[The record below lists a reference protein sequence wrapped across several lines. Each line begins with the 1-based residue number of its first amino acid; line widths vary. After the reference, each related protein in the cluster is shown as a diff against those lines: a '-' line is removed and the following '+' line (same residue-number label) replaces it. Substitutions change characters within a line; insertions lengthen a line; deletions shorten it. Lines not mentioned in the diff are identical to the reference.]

1 MTSAVRRS
9 GAAVIACAT
18 LALGC
23 GDDNPE
29 TRITPAQE
37 SDLHTLVARAR
48 TAATAGD
55 LDATRAALD
64 RLDAE
69 VRALR
74 DSGALDDGSAAELLK
89 ISAVTKLKAARTL
102 QPAAAAAPATTVTAP
117 PTAGTRPAASPPA
130 GKKPKGKAKGKGKR
144 GG

>member
-1 MTSAVRRS
+1 MTGAARRS
-9 GAAVIACAT
+9 GAAVIACAA

-23 GDDNPE
+23 GDDDPA
-29 TRITPAQE
+29 TRITPAQA
-37 SDLHTLVARAR
+37 SDLHTLVDRGR
-48 TAATAGD
+48 TAAAAGD
-55 LDATRAALD
+55 LDATRAALE

-74 DSGALDDGSAAELLK
+74 DSGALDGGRAAELLK

-102 QPAAAAAPATTVTAP
+102 RPATPAAPATSVAAP
-117 PTAGTRPAASPPA
+117 PAATTSPPA
-130 GKKPKGKAKGKGKR
+130 GKKPKGKAKGKGKK

>member
-1 MTSAVRRS
+1 MTGAVGRT
-9 GAAVIACAT
+9 GAAVMACAT

-23 GDDNPE
+23 GDGDPA

-37 SDLHTLVARAR
+37 SDLHTLVDRGRA
-48 TAATAGD
+48 AAAAGD
-55 LDATRAALD
+55 LDGTRTALD

-74 DSGALDDGSAAELLK
+74 DSGALAGDSAAELLK

-102 QPAAAAAPATTVTAP
+102 QPAAPAPAPPAAATSPAAAP
-117 PTAGTRPAASPPA
+117 PA
-130 GKKPKGKAKGKGKR
+130 GQTPRGKAKGKGKGKK

>member
-1 MTSAVRRS
+1 MTGPVRRS

-23 GDDNPE
+23 GGDDPGA
-29 TRITPAQE
+29 RITPAQA
-37 SDLHTLVARAR
+37 SDLHTLVERGRAA
-48 TAATAGD
+48 AATGD

-74 DSGALDDGSAAELLK
+74 GSGALDDDRAAELLK

-102 QPAAAAAPATTVTAP
+102 PPAAPAAPATSVAAP
-117 PTAGTRPAASPPA
+117 PAATASPAA
-130 GKKPKGKAKGKGKR
+130 GQKPKGKGKAKGKK